1 MAAAGGAKIQTEN
14 GFVKIHPKIL
24 DLLAAADLTSS
35 EFRCVMF
42 VLRKTYGWGK
52 KEDAI
57 SYRQIAEATGL
68 SRRGVINSMKALME
82 KRVLSASDPKLG
94 RNGCRV
100 YSFNKYFEEW
110 DGVINGEVTFT
121 IKDEMV
127 KNVSPLNSEEC
138 FTINTEMVNGCSL
151 EMVNGCAPTIDTIDI
166 LPNGSESPSDDGSA
180 NAERELSLSE
190 QFQSLNSELRTTKNQ
205 PAVLRK
211 IYTLCFGESSAPNY
225 GYLGKVSKHVGSP
238 GRLAQLM
245 FELVPRPP
253 AGDVLAYIVAQ
264 EDARKRRAK
273 QTGGNRAPENVTFNN
288 GSDIYA

>member
-1 MAAAGGAKIQTEN
+1 MAAAAGGAKIQTEN

-57 SYRQIAEATGL
+57 SYGQIAEATGL

-110 DGVINGEVTFT
+110 NGVVNGEQSFT
-121 IKDEMV
+121 ISDEIV
-127 KNVSPLNSEEC
+127 KNVSPLNGEEC
-138 FTINTEMVNGCSL
+138 FTINDEMVNGHSL
-151 EMVNGCAPTIDTIDI
+151 EMVNGRAPTIDNIDI
-166 LPNGSESPSDDGSA
+166 LPNGSEAPSNDGSA

-190 QFQSLNSELRTTKNQ
+190 KFQALNMELKTTKNQ
-205 PAVLRK
+205 PAVLRN
-211 IYTLCFGESSAPNY
+211 IYTLCFGENGAPNY
-225 GYLGKVSKHVGSP
+225 GYIGKASKRVGGP

-245 FELVPRPP
+245 FELIPRPP
-253 AGDVLAYIVAQ
+253 AGDILAYIIAQ
-264 EDARKRRAK
+264 EDARKQRAK
-273 QTGGNRAPENVTFNN
+273 QYGGNREVMEVQFSN
-288 GSDIYA
+288 GDIYA